1 MDQALI
7 GKSDDEPAARRS
19 RIRPFILPDA
29 IERMLS
35 TPVVMISRRSVIAC
49 RYCVVVTSRPCKPSR
64 FVEPRLQAL
73 ERPDFTRLSLFR
85 APNLVQQRLGR
96 FAEIALA
103 MPQSRE
109 RAVGQIERNHFQRP
123 RAQARLRHQP

>member
-7 GKSDDEPAARRS
+7 GKSDDEAAARLV
-19 RIRPFILPDA
+19 F
-29 IERMLS
+29 E
-35 TPVVMISRRSVIAC
+35 VC
-49 RYCVVVTSRPCKPSR
+49 RAEGCKYS
-64 FVEPRLQAL
+64 

-109 RAVGQIERNHFQRP
+109 RTFR
-123 RAQARLRHQP
+123 